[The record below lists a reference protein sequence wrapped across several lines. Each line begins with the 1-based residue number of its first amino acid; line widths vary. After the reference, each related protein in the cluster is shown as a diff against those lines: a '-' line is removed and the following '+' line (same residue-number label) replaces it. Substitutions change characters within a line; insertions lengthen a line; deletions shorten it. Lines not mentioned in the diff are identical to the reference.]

1 MTTATNHWKL
11 GLFVVAAIAAMLGT
25 LFWIGARRFHR
36 DAFQVVSYFDESVQG
51 LDVGSPVK
59 FRGVT
64 VGTVADITIAPD
76 HRHLQVPSEIYLDAL
91 VRLGLLQ
98 AAPKVG
104 EQFIDPHLRVQ
115 LALAG
120 ITGVRFLQTDFFDET
135 RYPPPKLPFPI
146 PWNYVPSVPSTLK
159 GIEETVIDILGR
171 FPTLETGLLDTAAD
185 LRKTLGSIG
194 QLTGKL
200 SADDGSLNMLLVQL
214 RSAAK
219 RVEAAL
225 DDAKLGTTTASLR
238 ETSDSVSRAAADVG
252 DVRPELREAL
262 VALRETLESI
272 RALADAVERDP
283 SILVRGPRADTQP
296 GAPQQR

>member
-11 GLFVVAAIAAMLGT
+11 GLFLVAAVAATLGT

-36 DAFQVVSYFDESVQG
+36 DAFQAVSYFDESVQG
-51 LDVGSPVK
+51 LDVGSLVK

-76 HRHLQVPSEIYLDAL
+76 HRHLQVTSDIYLDAL

-104 EQFIDPHLRVQ
+104 EQFIDPSLRVQ

-120 ITGVRFLQTDFFDET
+120 ITGVRFLQTDFFDEN
-135 RYPPPKLPFPI
+135 RFPPPKLPFPV
-146 PWNYVPSVPSTLK
+146 PWNYVPSAPSTLK
-159 GIEETVIDILGR
+159 GIEETVVDVLSR
-171 FPTLETGLLDTAAD
+171 FPALEAGLLDTAAD
-185 LRKTLGSIG
+185 LRKTLASIG

-200 SADDGSLNMLLVQL
+200 GADDGSLNMLLVEL
-214 RSAAK
+214 RGATR

-238 ETSDSVSRAAADVG
+238 ETSDSVSRAVADVG
-252 DVRPELREAL
+252 DVRHELRDAL
-262 VALRETLESI
+262 VALRTTLESI
-272 RALADAVERDP
+272 RTLADTVERDP
-283 SILVRGPRADTQP
+283 SILVRGPRPDTQP
-296 GAPQQR
+296 GTQQHR

>member
-11 GLFVVAAIAAMLGT
+11 GLFIVAAIAATLGT

-51 LDVGSPVK
+51 LDIGSPVK

-76 HRHLQVPSEIYLDAL
+76 HRHLQVMSEIYLDAL

-104 EQFIDPHLRVQ
+104 EQFIDPRLRVQ
-115 LALAG
+115 LTLAG

-135 RYPPPKLPFPI
+135 RYPPPKLPFPVQ
-146 PWNYVPSVPSTLK
+146 WNYVPSVPSTLK
-159 GIEETVIDILGR
+159 GIEETVIDILAR
-171 FPTLETGLLDTAAD
+171 FPALETGLLDTAAD

-194 QLTGKL
+194 QLSSKL

-214 RSAAK
+214 RGAAK
-219 RVEAAL
+219 RVESAL

-238 ETSDSVSRAAADVG
+238 ETSDSVSRAATDVG
-252 DVRPELREAL
+252 DVRHELRDAL

-272 RALADAVERDP
+272 RALADAIERDP
-283 SILVRGPRADTQP
+283 SILVRGPRADGQP
-296 GAPQQR
+296 PTAQHR

>member
-11 GLFVVAAIAAMLGT
+11 GLFIVAAIAAMLGT

-36 DAFQVVSYFDESVQG
+36 EAFQVVSFFDESVQG

-76 HRHLQVPSEIYLDAL
+76 HRHLQVTSDIYLDAL

-104 EQFIDPHLRVQ
+104 EQFIDPRLRVQ

-135 RYPPPKLPFPI
+135 RYPPPKLPFPV
-146 PWNYVPSVPSTLK
+146 PWNYVPSAPSTLK
-159 GIEETVIDILGR
+159 GLEEMVIDILGR

-185 LRKTLGSIG
+185 LRKTLASIG
-194 QLTGKL
+194 QLSGKL
-200 SADDGSLNMLLVQL
+200 GSDDGSLNMLLVQL
-214 RSAAK
+214 RGTAK

-225 DDAKLGTTTASLR
+225 DDAKLGPTTASLR
-238 ETSDSVSRAAADVG
+238 ETSDSVSRAAGDVG
-252 DVRPELREAL
+252 DVRHELREAL

-272 RALADAVERDP
+272 RTLADTVERDP
-283 SILVRGPRADTQP
+283 SVLVRGPHADTRP
-296 GAPQQR
+296 DAQQHR